1 MSLAVD
7 SKARFAYTVAADH
20 FLCKYRISD
29 LVRSYRFAV
38 HSWIFR

>member
-7 SKARFAYTVAADH
+7 SKARFAFTVAADH

-29 LVRSYRFAV
+29 LVRSHPFTLGEGL
-38 HSWIFR
+38 FC